1 MKTLKR
7 LSNAIIAGRFN
18 NENYRQRRAY
28 YDVEIE
34 TSPRF
39 CSYGEIGYKVY
50 VYEKGLHE
58 HTLSYDWEKKELTID
73 DLPYQDAINLDY
85 LEEHSISKQNDEPVW
100 SGCLRS
106 VELECYTD
114 AGGDMFI
121 TLEAPTKDQLQD
133 YIDNFDIDEE
143 VALWWPNGCPGN
155 GVPFAN
161 MREHY
166 NDLED
171 YLKWLQGICNK
182 MPY

>member
-18 NENYRQRRAY
+18 NENYRQRRSY

-34 TSPRF
+34 TSPLF
-39 CSYGEIGYKVY
+39 CSYGEIGYNVY
-50 VYEKGLHE
+50 VYEDEHHE
-58 HTLSYDWEKKELTID
+58 HTMSYDWEKKELTID
-73 DLPYQDAINLDY
+73 DIPYKDAINIEYLD
-85 LEEHSISKQNDEPVW
+85 EHSILKQNDEPVW
-100 SGCLRS
+100 SVYPRS

-121 TLEAPTKDQLQD
+121 NLEAPTKEQLQD

-143 VALWWPNGCPGN
+143 VAIWWPNGQPGN

-171 YLKWLQGICNK
+171 YLKWLQDICNK